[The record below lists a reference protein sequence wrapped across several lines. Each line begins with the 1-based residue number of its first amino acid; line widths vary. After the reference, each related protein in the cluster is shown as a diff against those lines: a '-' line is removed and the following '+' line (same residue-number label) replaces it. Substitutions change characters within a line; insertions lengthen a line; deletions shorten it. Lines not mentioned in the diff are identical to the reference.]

1 MENIVFTQLSISELR
16 KVLRE
21 EIQEELQNFHK
32 TTAQEDKAEY
42 LSKKQIKERYNI
54 APATIDYNARMGYL
68 ERHYFGR
75 LVRFKVADVEALFSN
90 KSYVAEAAKQR
101 ILKRVS

>member
-1 MENIVFTQLSISELR
+1 MENPFDILNERLNKIENLLLSIKDE
-16 KVLRE
+16 KA
-21 EIQEELQNFHK
+21 Q
-32 TTAQEDKAEY
+32 AQEDKAEY

-68 ERHYFGR
+68 ERYYFGR
-75 LVRFKVADVEALFSN
+75 LVRFKVTDIEALFSN

-101 ILKRVS
+101 ILKRSS